1 MTTRM
6 SKVIPRLRN
15 ALLNFVTRLSQRSEL
30 LIRQA
35 DSKIALLR
43 GRYAELSEFLQE
55 DIDRPIKA
63 RRPEDIHETLRVV
76 YARSW
81 LPLVAL
87 GVVTCLILIYLI
99 FGKIPITSKG
109 NAMFLSR
116 GTVVPLQSTVTGQIT
131 SWRVSVGDSVVKG
144 QLLATLGQPLRGKIL
159 EQQKDRLQ
167 ELSSRTSI
175 IQQLEV
181 NFQGLETEAIVQK
194 REVLDGRIGLLEKQI
209 AEARSLAK
217 ENNSQKLAVL
227 RKNEQDVTLMVE
239 LSKERVKD
247 SEERLS
253 QTQSLQQDQLKTV
266 DEVILAASI
275 LAEQRSQLLAQEH
288 QLTQFTLRRLEAL
301 SEYSTA
307 LDQISE
313 MEATLE
319 GLKMQ
324 CEDLDNSLLA
334 IRQRQAE
341 SDYGRD
347 LEIADTQRMVSN
359 LEKQVTEQ
367 REIRSEFDGRILELS
382 IGEGEVV
389 AKGFRLGTIDTTSD
403 FAQIEAVAYFKLGD
417 GKKIRPGMRIR
428 LNPATVQRERFGSL
442 IAEVT
447 EVSPYPVTTAG
458 VATIVGNASVAAS
471 LTAGNHQIEVF
482 ARLLKDE
489 DTRSG
494 YQWDL
499 SEGPDLEITPGTVG
513 SALVDLRERPPIT
526 FVIPILRGWDGF
538 W

>member
-87 GVVTCLILIYLI
+87 GVITCLILIYLI

-116 GTVVPLQSTVTGQIT
+116 GTVVPLQSTATGQIT

-167 ELSSRTSI
+167 ELSSRTSV

-266 DEVILAASI
+266 DEVILAAST

>member
-167 ELSSRTSI
+167 ELSSRTSV

-428 LNPATVQRERFGSL
+428 LNPATVQRDRFGSL

>member
-87 GVVTCLILIYLI
+87 GVITCLILIYLI

-116 GTVVPLQSTVTGQIT
+116 GTVVPLQSTATGQIT

-167 ELSSRTSI
+167 ELSSRTSV

-324 CEDLDNSLLA
+324 YEDLDNSLLA

>member
-15 ALLNFVTRLSQRSEL
+15 ALLDFVTRLSQRSEL

-167 ELSSRTSI
+167 ELSSRTSV

-324 CEDLDNSLLA
+324 YEDLDNSLLA

>member
-1 MTTRM
+1 MTMRM
-6 SKVIPRLRN
+6 PKVILRLRN
-15 ALLNFVTRLSQRSEL
+15 AVLNFMARVVERSEP

-35 DSKIALLR
+35 ESKIALLR
-43 GRYAELSEFLQE
+43 GRYTELSEFLRE
-55 DIDRPIKA
+55 DIDRPIQA

-81 LPLVAL
+81 LPLMAL
-87 GVVTCLILIYLI
+87 GVVTCLILIYLV

-109 NAMFLSR
+109 NAMFLAR
-116 GTVVPLQSTVTGQIT
+116 GTVVPLQSTATGQIT
-131 SWRVSVGDSVVKG
+131 SWHVSVGDSVVKG
-144 QLLATLGQPLRGKIL
+144 QLLATLGQPLRSKIL

-167 ELSSRTSI
+167 ELSTRTET

-194 REVLDGRIGLLEKQI
+194 KEVLDGRIDLLERQI
-209 AEARSLAK
+209 AEARSLAE

-227 RKNEQDVTLMVE
+227 QKNEQDVTLMVE

-247 SEERLS
+247 SEARLA
-253 QTQSLQQDQLKTV
+253 QTQSLQKDQLKTV
-266 DEVILAASI
+266 DEVIWAASI
-275 LAEQRSQLLAQEH
+275 LAEQRSQLLALEH

-307 LDQISE
+307 LDQINE
-313 MEATLE
+313 TEATLE
-319 GLKMQ
+319 GLKIQ
-324 CEDLDNSLLA
+324 YEDLDNSLLA

-347 LEIADTQRMVSN
+347 LEIADTQRRVSN

-389 AKGFRLGTIDTTSD
+389 AKGFRLGAIDTKSD
-403 FAQIEAVAYFKLGD
+403 FSQIEAVAYFKLDD
-417 GKKIRPGMRIR
+417 GKKIQPGMRIR

-489 DTRSG
+489 DTHSG

-499 SEGPDLEITPGTVG
+499 SDGPDLEITPGTVG
-513 SALVDLRERPPIT
+513 SALVDVRERPPIT
-526 FVIPILRGWDGF
+526 FVIPILRGWNGF

>member
-1 MTTRM
+1 MIARM
-6 SKVIPRLRN
+6 RRVIRKLQI
-15 ALLNFVTRLSQRSEL
+15 ALLNFGTRLVEISEP
-30 LIRQA
+30 LIRQVE
-35 DSKIALLR
+35 SRIALLK

-55 DIDRPIKA
+55 DIDRPIQA

-76 YARSW
+76 YARNW

-116 GTVVPLQSTVTGQIT
+116 GTVVPLQSTATGQIT
-131 SWRVSVGDSVVKG
+131 SWHVSVGDSVEKG
-144 QLLATLGQPLRGKIL
+144 QLLATLGQPLRSKIL

-167 ELSSRTSI
+167 ELSTRTGI

-194 REVLDGRIGLLEKQI
+194 KEVLDERMHLLEQQI
-209 AEARSLAK
+209 AEARSLA
-217 ENNSQKLAVL
+217 EQNNSQKLAVL
-227 RKNEQDVTLMVE
+227 QKNEQDVTLMVG

-247 SEERLS
+247 SEERLA
-253 QTQSLQQDQLKTV
+253 QTKSLQKDQLKTV
-266 DEVILAASI
+266 DEVIWAASI
-275 LAEQRSQLLAQEH
+275 LAEQRSQLLSLEH

-301 SEYSTA
+301 IEYSTA
-307 LDQISE
+307 LDQINE
-313 MEATLE
+313 TEVTLE
-319 GLKMQ
+319 NLELQ
-324 CEDLDNSLLA
+324 YEDLDNSLLA

-347 LEIADTQRMVSN
+347 LEIADTQRRVSN

-389 AKGFRLGTIDTTSD
+389 AKGFRLGAIDTKSD
-403 FAQIEAVAYFKLGD
+403 FSQIEAVAYFKLDD
-417 GKKIRPGMRIR
+417 GKKIQPGMRIR

-458 VATIVGNASVAAS
+458 AATIVGNASVAAS
-471 LTAGNHQIEVF
+471 LTRGNHQIEVF

-489 DTRSG
+489 DTYSG

-499 SEGPDLEITPGTVG
+499 SDGPDLEITSGTIG
-513 SALVDLRERPPIT
+513 SALVDVRERPPIT
-526 FVIPILRGWDGF
+526 FVIPILRGWNGF

>member
-167 ELSSRTSI
+167 ELSSRTSV

-324 CEDLDNSLLA
+324 YEDLDNSLLA

>member
-15 ALLNFVTRLSQRSEL
+15 ALLNFVTRLSQRLEL

-87 GVVTCLILIYLI
+87 GMVTCLILMYLI

-167 ELSSRTSI
+167 ELSSRTSV

-227 RKNEQDVTLMVE
+227 RKNEQDVTLMVK

-428 LNPATVQRERFGSL
+428 LNPATVQRDRFGSL

>member
-87 GVVTCLILIYLI
+87 GVITCLILIYLI

-167 ELSSRTSI
+167 ELSSRTSV

>member
-116 GTVVPLQSTVTGQIT
+116 GTVVPLQSTATGQIT

-167 ELSSRTSI
+167 ELSSRTSV

-324 CEDLDNSLLA
+324 YEDLDNSLLA

>member
-6 SKVIPRLRN
+6 SRVIPRLRN
-15 ALLNFVTRLSQRSEL
+15 ALLNFVTRFSQRSEL

-167 ELSSRTSI
+167 ELSSRTSV

-324 CEDLDNSLLA
+324 YEDLDNSLLA

-347 LEIADTQRMVSN
+347 LEIADTQRMVRN

>member
-87 GVVTCLILIYLI
+87 GVITCLILIYLI

-167 ELSSRTSI
+167 ELSSRTSV

-324 CEDLDNSLLA
+324 YEDLDNSLLA

>member
-167 ELSSRTSI
+167 ELSSRTSV

-266 DEVILAASI
+266 DEVILAAST

-324 CEDLDNSLLA
+324 YEDLDNSLLA

>member
-87 GVVTCLILIYLI
+87 GVITCLILIYLI

-167 ELSSRTSI
+167 ELSSRTSV

-324 CEDLDNSLLA
+324 YEDLDNSLLA

-359 LEKQVTEQ
+359 LEKQVTDNE
-367 REIRSEFDGRILELS
+367 
-382 IGEGEVV
+382 
-389 AKGFRLGTIDTTSD
+389 
-403 FAQIEAVAYFKLGD
+403 KLGVNL
-417 GKKIRPGMRIR
+417 MAEFLNYR
-428 LNPATVQRERFGSL
+428 LEKERWSPKVFG
-442 IAEVT
+442 
-447 EVSPYPVTTAG
+447 
-458 VATIVGNASVAAS
+458 
-471 LTAGNHQIEVF
+471 
-482 ARLLKDE
+482 
-489 DTRSG
+489 
-494 YQWDL
+494 
-499 SEGPDLEITPGTVG
+499 
-513 SALVDLRERPPIT
+513 
-526 FVIPILRGWDGF
+526 
-538 W
+538 

>member
-15 ALLNFVTRLSQRSEL
+15 ALLDFVTRLSQRSEL

-87 GVVTCLILIYLI
+87 GVITCLILIYLI

-167 ELSSRTSI
+167 ELSSRTSV

-324 CEDLDNSLLA
+324 YEDLDNSLLA

>member
-6 SKVIPRLRN
+6 SRVIPRLRN

-87 GVVTCLILIYLI
+87 GVITCLILIYLI

-167 ELSSRTSI
+167 ELSSRTSV

-209 AEARSLAK
+209 AEVRSLAK

-313 MEATLE
+313 MEANLE

-324 CEDLDNSLLA
+324 
-334 IRQRQAE
+334 
-341 SDYGRD
+341 
-347 LEIADTQRMVSN
+347 
-359 LEKQVTEQ
+359 
-367 REIRSEFDGRILELS
+367 
-382 IGEGEVV
+382 
-389 AKGFRLGTIDTTSD
+389 
-403 FAQIEAVAYFKLGD
+403 
-417 GKKIRPGMRIR
+417 
-428 LNPATVQRERFGSL
+428 
-442 IAEVT
+442 
-447 EVSPYPVTTAG
+447 
-458 VATIVGNASVAAS
+458 
-471 LTAGNHQIEVF
+471 
-482 ARLLKDE
+482 
-489 DTRSG
+489 
-494 YQWDL
+494 
-499 SEGPDLEITPGTVG
+499 
-513 SALVDLRERPPIT
+513 
-526 FVIPILRGWDGF
+526 
-538 W
+538 

>member
-87 GVVTCLILIYLI
+87 GVVTCLVLIYLI

-167 ELSSRTSI
+167 ELSSRTSV

-266 DEVILAASI
+266 DEVILAAST

-324 CEDLDNSLLA
+324 YEDLDNSLLA

-513 SALVDLRERPPIT
+513 SALVDLRERPPVT

>member
-6 SKVIPRLRN
+6 SRVIPRLRN

-116 GTVVPLQSTVTGQIT
+116 GTVVPMQSTVTGQIT

-167 ELSSRTSI
+167 ELSSRTSV

-324 CEDLDNSLLA
+324 YEDLDNSLLA